1 MRPEEYRSLIKRLET
16 HYQEFLQTSKGSEM
30 FGEDDKNT
38 IQGHFEKAQD
48 HYETLVIQLPAYSEF
63 KTPSTDTNVVKTMR
77 FFSTRFLISSKF
89 SPTDKEEEGGKTET
103 IKPSVAK
110 PVESSQRS
118 TLSLTLLTSLQ
129 ELHRR
134 LELAESGLTSHLHVP
149 LGENSLHE
157 CSVHIQK
164 LQVFTLSSLCCR
176 TKKSENTHKSVGL
189 QYRVLQRQLRRG
201 IAPFHGTTHL
211 HNITVM

>member
-30 FGEDDKNT
+30 FEEDEKKT

-63 KTPSTDTNVVKTMR
+63 KTPLTDNNIVKTMQ
-77 FFSTRFLISSKF
+77 FSPIRFLISSKF
-89 SPTDKEEEGGKTET
+89 SPTHKGEDGGKTET
-103 IKPSVAK
+103 IKPEVAK
-110 PVESSQRS
+110 PIKSTSSS
-118 TLSLTLLTSLQ
+118 LSLTLLTSLQ

-164 LQVFTLSSLCCR
+164 LQVFTLSSLCRR
-176 TKKSENTHKSVGL
+176 TNGKKIRKFPQE
-189 QYRVLQRQLRRG
+189 RWPAVLSTT
-201 IAPFHGTTHL
+201 APAQEGNCTFS
-211 HNITVM
+211 

>member
-1 MRPEEYRSLIKRLET
+1 MLQLSKMRPDEYRSLIKRLET

-30 FGEDDKNT
+30 FEEDEKKT

-63 KTPSTDTNVVKTMR
+63 KTPSTDTNIVKTMQ
-77 FFSTRFLISSKF
+77 FFPTQFFISSKF

-103 IKPSVAK
+103 IKPEVAK
-110 PVESSQRS
+110 PTKSTHSS

-134 LELAESGLTSHLHVP
+134 LELAESGLTSHLHLP

-157 CSVHIQK
+157 CTVHIQK
-164 LQVFTLSSLCCR
+164 LQVFSLSSLCCR
-176 TKKSENTHKSVGL
+176 TNGKKIRKYAISEKKQSVTL
-189 QYRVLQRQLRRG
+189 SLR
-201 IAPFHGTTHL
+201 
-211 HNITVM
+211 N